1 MKKTIVSEVKK
12 LAVVMFGIII
22 CAFSVEAFGIP
33 YNILVG
39 GSTGTASKIGRASC
53 RERV

>member
-12 LAVVMFGIII
+12 LAVVMFGTII
-22 CAFSVEAFGIP
+22 CAFSVEAFGN
-33 YNILVG
+33 YE
-39 GSTGTASKIGRASC
+39 IGRASC